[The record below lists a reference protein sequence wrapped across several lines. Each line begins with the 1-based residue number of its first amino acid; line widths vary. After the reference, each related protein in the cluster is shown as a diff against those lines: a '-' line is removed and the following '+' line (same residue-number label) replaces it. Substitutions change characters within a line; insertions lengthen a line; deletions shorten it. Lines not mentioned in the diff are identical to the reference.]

1 MWEIN
6 LYLLEKLLL
15 LNYVF
20 FSVMGKAFEHV
31 AREAQLEV
39 RKDRLEHDGN
49 YNLYL
54 TIKSKF

>member
-1 MWEIN
+1 M
-6 LYLLEKLLL
+6 LF
-15 LNYVF
+15 NYVY

-49 YNLYL
+49 YILFNN
-54 TIKSKF
+54 